1 MLLIYPILP
10 CITQRRYKGSDTVV
24 SPVASK
30 EVNVDGPSTAISAEE
45 THAPG
50 LGSSAPDV
58 IMADV
63 PVGPTEADKE
73 ADDDLQSVDDP
84 SSSAKWSAKKRHS
97 TEERLARLQ
106 ADKRIKTIEKHR
118 AQCGICDKWVKL
130 QNKTEYDPH
139 NWFAHIKKCEI
150 KAK

>member
-1 MLLIYPILP
+1 MHVVCDDVELEDDG
-10 CITQRRYKGSDTVV
+10 QSD
-24 SPVASK
+24 
-30 EVNVDGPSTAISAEE
+30 
-45 THAPG
+45 
-50 LGSSAPDV
+50 
-58 IMADV
+58 
-63 PVGPTEADKE
+63 
-73 ADDDLQSVDDP
+73 DDP
-84 SSSAKWSAKKRHS
+84 SSLAKWSSKKRHS

-150 KAK
+150 RAKWVFSLSKLTGFISHFSTNLGYLLPRLLSQLYSPLYNGVLHRLLRKKHLPRMIRIVFRVQ